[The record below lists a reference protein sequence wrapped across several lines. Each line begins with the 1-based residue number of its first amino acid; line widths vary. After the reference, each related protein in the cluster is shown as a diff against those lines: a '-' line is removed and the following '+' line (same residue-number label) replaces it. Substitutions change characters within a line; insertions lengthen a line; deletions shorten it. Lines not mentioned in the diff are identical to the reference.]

1 MKKDCYIIGNWK
13 MNPASKK
20 EALSILQKVKKALP
34 RSQYTEVVVIPPA
47 LYLPSLREKFRGTL
61 FGVQTVA
68 PDEIHAHTGSL
79 SATMARNEGATYAII
94 GHSEVRSAGASNEQV
109 GEMLREALKAGL
121 TPILCVGEKD
131 RDHNGFYLHE
141 IKTQLEDALAPV
153 PKSAYSKIIVAYEP
167 LWAIGKDALREATP
181 AEFTEIAI
189 FIRKVFSD
197 MVGTKIATDIVI
209 MYGGSADE
217 KSVTPFLS
225 AGAQGFLVGR
235 ASLDPKKFSE
245 IVALSELFYK
255 TKK

>member
-1 MKKDCYIIGNWK
+1 MKKECYIVGNWK

-20 EALSILQKVKKALP
+20 EALSILQKVKKSLP
-34 RSQYTEVVVIPPA
+34 RSQYTEVVVIPPV
-47 LYLPSLREKFRGTL
+47 LYFSSLREKFRGTL
-61 FGVQTVA
+61 FGVQSVA
-68 PDEIHAHTGSL
+68 TDETHAHTGSI
-79 SATMARNEGATYAII
+79 SATMAKNEGATYAII
-94 GHSEVRSAGASNEQV
+94 GHSEVRAAGASNEQV
-109 GEMLREALKAGL
+109 GEMLREALKTGL
-121 TPILCVGEKD
+121 TPILCVGEKS

-141 IKTQLEDALAPV
+141 IKTQLEDALALA
-153 PKSAYSKIIVAYEP
+153 PKSSYAKIVVAYEP

-197 MVGTKIATDIVI
+197 LVGAKVASEIVI
-209 MYGGSADE
+209 LYGGSADE

-245 IVALSELFYK
+245 IVVLSELFYK

>member
-1 MKKDCYIIGNWK
+1 MSKDCYIVGNWK

-20 EALSILQKVKKALP
+20 EALAILQKVKKTLP
-34 RSQYTEVVVIPPA
+34 RAQKTETVIVPPA
-47 LYLPSLREKFRGTL
+47 LYLSTLREKFRGTI

-68 PDEIHAHTGSL
+68 PDETHSHTGCI
-79 SATMARNEGATYAII
+79 SATMAKGEGATYAII
-94 GHSEVRSAGASNEQV
+94 GHSEVRHAGATNEVV

-121 TPILCVGEKD
+121 TPILCVGEKS

-141 IKTQLEDALAPV
+141 IKTQLEDALALT
-153 PKSAYSKIIVAYEP
+153 PKSSYGKIIVAYEP

-181 AEFTEIAI
+181 EEFTEIAI

-197 MVGTKIATDIVI
+197 MVGVKTATDIKI
-209 MYGGSADE
+209 LYGGSADE
-217 KSVTPFLS
+217 KSVGPFLS

-235 ASLDPKKFSE
+235 ASLDAKKFAE
-245 IVALSELFYK
+245 IVTLSELFYK